1 MTNHPILDDP
11 VRYRTLVFIVI
22 LLMIEYHNSLRTRS
36 YLHRS
41 ALTSAHT
48 SSWKQLLDNGDESSF
63 LHMTGFTRHA
73 FYLLRDALFSKDEL
87 RNLVLGK
94 RKRGRPQLLNPD
106 AKVGLLL
113 FYIGSTMGIK
123 WICMIFGITPST
135 CSHFI
140 NAMLTRA
147 CNKLAMHPFARVQ
160 FPDRDKMAQFAEQIK
175 LREPSIDDVIGFM
188 DGLSLATQCTSER
201 MEQNAMYCGYDCD
214 TMVNNIF
221 IYGPDGKVFFC
232 AINYPGSWADGAV
245 TRNFLPFLRGKI
257 GQYKIVVDQGFPR
270 SGDAY
275 GVLVGPLTKKGARK
289 LHASVRAEMIH
300 RSNIYVSLRQASE
313 WGMRALQGSFPR
325 FKSRLPSNS
334 AKREKVI
341 RTIVLVHN
349 FRTHLIGRNQIKTVF
364 DPEYERS
371 VAIEGHD
378 KIYQYY
384 FQEGDY
390 VSDSDDDL
398 GEEE

>member
-1 MTNHPILDDP
+1 M
-11 VRYRTLVFIVI
+11 
-22 LLMIEYHNSLRTRS
+22 
-36 YLHRS
+36 
-41 ALTSAHT
+41 
-48 SSWKQLLDNGDESSF
+48 
-63 LHMTGFTRHA
+63 
-73 FYLLRDALFSKDEL
+73 
-87 RNLVLGK
+87 
-94 RKRGRPQLLNPD
+94 
-106 AKVGLLL
+106 AK
-113 FYIGSTMGIK
+113 
-123 WICMIFGITPST
+123 
-135 CSHFI
+135 
-140 NAMLTRA
+140 
-147 CNKLAMHPFARVQ
+147 VQ
-160 FPDRDKMAQFAEQIK
+160 FPDKDTMAKFAEQLQ

-188 DGLSLATQCTSER
+188 DGLSLATECTSER
-201 MEQNAMYCGYDCD
+201 MAQNAMYCGYDSD

-245 TRNFLPFLRGKI
+245 TRNFLPFLRNNI
-257 GQYKIVVDQGFPR
+257 GEYKIVVDQGFPR

-275 GVLVGPLTKKGARK
+275 GVFVGPLTKKGARK
-289 LHASVRAEMIH
+289 LHPSVRAEMIR

-325 FKSRLPSNS
+325 FKKRLPSNS
-334 AKREKVI
+334 AKREKTI

-349 FRTHLIGRNQIKTVF
+349 FCTHLVGRNQIRTVF

-390 VSDSDDDL
+390 VSDSDNDV
-398 GEEE
+398 GEE

>member
-63 LHMTGFTRHA
+63 LHMTGLTRHA

-289 LHASVRAEMIH
+289 LHASVQAEMIH
-300 RSNIYVSLRQASE
+300 
-313 WGMRALQGSFPR
+313 
-325 FKSRLPSNS
+325 
-334 AKREKVI
+334 
-341 RTIVLVHN
+341 
-349 FRTHLIGRNQIKTVF
+349 
-364 DPEYERS
+364 
-371 VAIEGHD
+371 
-378 KIYQYY
+378 
-384 FQEGDY
+384 
-390 VSDSDDDL
+390 
-398 GEEE
+398 